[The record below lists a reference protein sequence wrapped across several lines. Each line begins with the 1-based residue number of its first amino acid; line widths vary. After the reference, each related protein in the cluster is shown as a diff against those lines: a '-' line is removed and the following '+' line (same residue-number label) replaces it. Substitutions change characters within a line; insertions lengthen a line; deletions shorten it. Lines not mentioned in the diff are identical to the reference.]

1 MGGDS
6 ISKRI
11 HPWSIDVW
19 SMGAIFLEILIGFPL
34 WMSYKGRIIKEGIYD
49 QTSTCMTGLFGIQ
62 GRLPKKII
70 QKQTHTINNLK
81 HILKKQFNGD
91 HCLGPNLNLNESFLD
106 LLVRM
111 LDLNPKNRISPKDL
125 AEHQFLK
132 S

>member
-49 QTSTCMTGLFGIQ
+49 
-62 GRLPKKII
+62 
-70 QKQTHTINNLK
+70 
-81 HILKKQFNGD
+81 
-91 HCLGPNLNLNESFLD
+91 
-106 LLVRM
+106 
-111 LDLNPKNRISPKDL
+111 
-125 AEHQFLK
+125 
-132 S
+132 